1 MPLAGSNGPQLI
13 QLKLHLSKRVAQL
26 LHFVCRGSTRL
37 SILSVTTK
45 GILAEVVGIPPI
57 EVATLLDYLGLV
69 VNR

>member
-13 QLKLHLSKRVAQL
+13 QLKLHLSKRVTQL
-26 LHFVCRGSTRL
+26 LHSACRGSTRL